1 MFNSCLYFTKS
12 ATGGALA
19 AGTILGWTSP
29 TQPLIVQSSEAGDF
43 HGQYAFHVDEE
54 TWSWVGS
61 STTLGAAAMCVLI
74 GTIINMFGRKLT
86 MLALVVPF
94 VVGWALVTW
103 AVNVPMLLIGRIL
116 LGIAGGA
123 FCVTA
128 PTYTGEIAQPDIR
141 GTLGSYFQ
149 LMLTVG
155 ILFVYVLGLAD
166 SLFVLNIVCLFVPI
180 VFGVVFTLMPE
191 TPQYL
196 VSKGRTE
203 AAVKS
208 LQWLRGSAYD
218 YSGELQ
224 AMQTEHAEKQA
235 QQTSQVAGLMRK
247 ASVRALGISFGLM
260 FFQQLSGINVVI
272 FYTNDIFKEAKVNI
286 DSNIATI
293 IVGVMQVVATFA
305 STLVVDRAGRRIL
318 LLLSTG
324 VMGLCTILLGV
335 FFTLK
340 DQDEDSVANIGWLPI
355 VAMCVFIL
363 MFSLGFGPIPWMM
376 IGELFAPDVKGVA
389 SSMAGAFNWI
399 LAFVVTKTFV
409 NIKDAMGTGPTFFMF
424 SAISLLGLVFVFF
437 VVPETKGLSL
447 ANVQKMLAGEP
458 QINDASADA
467 TAETAVE
474 QKKEVEER
482 N

>member
-1 MFNSCLYFTKS
+1 MRYFFSTHQP

-19 AGTILGWTSP
+19 CGTLLGWTSP
-29 TQPLIVQSSEAGDF
+29 TQLMIVDQPNAADF
-43 HGQYAFHVDEE
+43 QGQYDFHVDDES
-54 TWSWVGS
+54 WSWVGS

-103 AVNVPMLLIGRIL
+103 ASNVPMLLVGRVL

-128 PTYTGEIAQPDIR
+128 PTYTGEIAQPEIR

-155 ILFVYVLGLAD
+155 ILFVYVLGLAQ
-166 SLFVLNIVCLFVPI
+166 SLFVLNIVCLLVPV
-180 VFGVVFTLMPE
+180 VFGVVFAFMPE

-224 AMQTEHAEKQA
+224 AMQTEHNEKQA
-235 QQTSQVAGLMRK
+235 QQTSLMAGLMRK
-247 ASVRALGISFGLM
+247 ASVRAMGISFGLM

-272 FYTNDIFKEAKVNI
+272 FYTNDIFEDANVEI

-293 IVGVMQVVATFA
+293 IVGVMQVLATFT
-305 STLVVDRAGRRIL
+305 SSLVVDRAGRRIL
-318 LLLSTG
+318 LLMSSGT
-324 VMGLCTILLGV
+324 MALCTILLGV
-335 FFTLK
+335 FFYMK
-340 DQDEDSVANIGWLPI
+340 EQDAESVKSIGFLPI
-355 VAMCVFIL
+355 VAMCVFIV

-409 NIKDAMGTGPTFFMF
+409 NIKDAMGTGPTFFLF
-424 SAISLLGLVFVFF
+424 SGLSLLGLVFVFF
-437 VVPETKGLSL
+437 AVPETKGLSL
-447 ANVQKMLAGEP
+447 INIQRMLGGEP
-458 QINDASADA
+458 QSDAGAEMSAGQVP
-467 TAETAVE
+467 EP
-474 QKKEVEER
+474 KKESE
-482 N
+482 

>member
-1 MFNSCLYFTKS
+1 M
-12 ATGGALA
+12 
-19 AGTILGWTSP
+19 
-29 TQPLIVQSSEAGDF
+29 
-43 HGQYAFHVDEE
+43 
-54 TWSWVGS
+54 GS

-389 SSMAGAFNWI
+389 SSMAGAFNWT

-409 NIKDAMGTGPTFFMF
+409 NIKDAMGTGPTFFLF

-447 ANVQKMLAGEP
+447 ANIQKMLAGEP
-458 QINDASADA
+458 QINDASADV

>member
-1 MFNSCLYFTKS
+1 M
-12 ATGGALA
+12 
-19 AGTILGWTSP
+19 
-29 TQPLIVQSSEAGDF
+29 
-43 HGQYAFHVDEE
+43 
-54 TWSWVGS
+54 GS

-389 SSMAGAFNWI
+389 SSMAGAFNWT

-409 NIKDAMGTGPTFFMF
+409 NIKDAMGTGPTFFLF

-447 ANVQKMLAGEP
+447 ANIQKMLAGEP